1 MRLFAAIDVPDEIKE
16 ALAAFQKR
24 LRSTAKLSWSP
35 VANLHIT
42 TKFIGEWP
50 EARLEEMTRALAGVP
65 VAGPIEIAVKGIGWF
80 PNPRKPRVFW
90 AGVDGGE
97 PLRVLARATDQA
109 TAVLGVAGEE
119 RPYSPHLTLA
129 RIREAAPGENV
140 SPGEAVS
147 LDALHHA
154 LRTLPAGCGFDFG
167 AFRASRFFLYLSA
180 GGKHTQL
187 AGFPLE

>member
-1 MRLFAAIDVPDEIKE
+1 MRLFAAIDIPDDIKA
-16 ALAAFQKR
+16 ALDAFQRR

-80 PNPRKPRVFW
+80 PNQRKPRVFW

-97 PLRVLARATDQA
+97 PLRALARATDQA
-109 TAVLGVAGEE
+109 VAELGVPVEE

-129 RIREAAPGENV
+129 RIREAV
-140 SPGEAVS
+140 PGEAVT
-147 LDALHHA
+147 LDALHDT

>member
-1 MRLFAAIDVPDEIKE
+1 MRLFAAIDIPDDIKA
-16 ALAAFQKR
+16 ALDAFQRR

-50 EARLEEMTRALAGVP
+50 EARMEEMTRALAGVP

-80 PNPRKPRVFW
+80 PNQRKPRVFW

-97 PLRVLARATDQA
+97 PLRALARATDQA
-109 TAVLGVAGEE
+109 AARLGVPAEE

-129 RIREAAPGENV
+129 RIREAV
-140 SPGEAVS
+140 PGEAVR
-147 LDALHHA
+147 LDALHDT